1 MRRLLASTANNDPDA
16 STWSFLEFAI
26 VNCMTIQSD
35 ATPLDARPP
44 RPRTNN
50 YYVSLARQFYGD
62 TPIGRQMDMA
72 YPAALEVVEPTS
84 LHRWDASEGL
94 TLFERGT
101 EWRMWDLHVHTP
113 ESLHHRYGG
122 ADPWDRFLTELAALP
137 PDLSVIGIND
147 YWFLDGYE
155 RVLREF
161 HSGRL
166 PNLAAILPVL
176 EIRCDNFGGTDGKL
190 RRINLHFICDPALQ
204 VEVIKTQLIAPL
216 RPTYRLRDDDP
227 YQEWSQA
234 VSLESMEDLGAK
246 IKGQVP
252 ESELWRFGSDRQEG
266 FNSICVPFDRAVD
279 AVRRNTLL
287 ESRVILA
294 VGKTEWASIKWN
306 DQSIATKKT
315 LLNTADAVFTA
326 AASRDEFAA
335 SRAALVEKRV
345 NSKLIDCSDAHT
357 WMASPE
363 KDRLGNCL
371 TWINADPTF
380 KGLRHALREYDHRV
394 TVAPR
399 PTVLDRVAT
408 KPDSIIDRIT
418 IRRKGDGT
426 GGPSLF
432 NCDVPLNPG
441 FTVVLGNKG
450 QGKSAL
456 LDVIAASANSD
467 RRDDF
472 SFLKDTRFLR
482 NRGREARE
490 YEAILEWQ
498 DGTSREILLDEP
510 FAPSEQV
517 RIDYLP
523 QSLIERVCS
532 ADPDSV
538 EKRQF
543 EREIEQVVFRHVPAT
558 DRGDAV
564 SLRDFVERQSKYSR
578 EKLSTARGRLH
589 AAATTV
595 TELEIDQERLWTL
608 DLDGRL
614 AAVQEQ
620 IAAVEAQIGILKSSL
635 DERHR
640 TAGTATE
647 DLSKRRDEAVR
658 RRDNLQAAEKRITKL
673 VAESTSQLRSINDLR
688 RRLVDAVQV
697 VEGHANDLASLL
709 GLDVGAFAQA
719 TINHDVLD
727 RSIREIEEQRRTLQ
741 SELGDPTAG
750 IIVQTASA
758 IREIAEIDEKL
769 REHAAGTEADLAV
782 LADLDERRL
791 HLIGDAS
798 IADSMLG
805 LQALVAQRD
814 TIPQQRA
821 AARTQLRTSFR
832 EVHDAFM
839 EIFDAQ
845 REAYAGAT
853 EFVVGSEL
861 CQQVG
866 LEFGVELRSRG
877 FLISWIEMV
886 NRQRLADFPEVA
898 DAGDR
903 DVLLDGADLSSADAL
918 FSALHEIETRLAS
931 VKGAHDGSPRTLS
944 SIMRSA
950 HKPDDLLSAL
960 YGLRWLD
967 GQYVIRSS
975 GRELSELSPGQRGL
989 VLLMF
994 YLLVDASDRPL
1005 LLDQPEEN
1013 LDNQTVRHLLIPAL
1027 RSAITRRQ
1035 VVAVTHN
1042 PNLAIVG
1049 DADQLIAATYADGSF
1064 RYSSG
1069 SLAQHG
1075 IGTQTI
1081 DVLEGTREAF
1091 DNRELKY
1098 DYVVG
1103 RPENK

>member
-1 MRRLLASTANNDPDA
+1 M
-16 STWSFLEFAI
+16 
-26 VNCMTIQSD
+26 
-35 ATPLDARPP
+35 
-44 RPRTNN
+44 
-50 YYVSLARQFYGD
+50 
-62 TPIGRQMDMA
+62 
-72 YPAALEVVEPTS
+72 
-84 LHRWDASEGL
+84 
-94 TLFERGT
+94 FERGT

-122 ADPWDRFLTELAALP
+122 ADPWDRFLAELAALP
-137 PDLSVIGIND
+137 PELSVIGIND

-155 RVLREF
+155 RVRREF
-161 HSGRL
+161 DSGRF
-166 PNLAAILPVL
+166 PNLAAVLPVL

-190 RRINLHFICDPALQ
+190 RRINLHFICDPTLP
-204 VEVIKTQLIAPL
+204 VEVIKTQLIGPL
-216 RPTYRLRDDDP
+216 QPTYRLRDDDP

-252 ESELWRFGSDRQEG
+252 ESELSRFGTDRQEG
-266 FNSICVPFDRAVD
+266 FNSICVPFDRAVR
-279 AVRRNTLL
+279 AVRRNSLL

-326 AASRDEFAA
+326 AGSRDEFTA
-335 SRAALVEKRV
+335 SRAALAEKRV

-357 WMASPE
+357 WTSSSD

-408 KPDSIIDRIT
+408 KPDSIIDRVS
-418 IRRKGDGT
+418 IRRSGDRVEGT
-426 GGPSLF
+426 SLF
-432 NCDVPLNPG
+432 GCEIPLNPG

-490 YEAILEWQ
+490 YEAVLEWH
-498 DGTSREILLDEP
+498 DGTSREILLNQP
-510 FAPSEQV
+510 FVPSEPV
-517 RIDYLP
+517 RVDYLP

-543 EREIEQVVFRHVPAT
+543 EREVEQVVFRHVPAT
-558 DRGDAV
+558 ERGEAV
-564 SLRDFVERQSKYSR
+564 SLRDFVDRQSKYSR
-578 EKLSTARGRLH
+578 EKLATARGRLH

-595 TELEIDQERLWTL
+595 TDLESNAEQLRALNL
-608 DLDGRL
+608 DNRL
-614 AAVQEQ
+614 AGVQEQ
-620 IAAVEAQIGILKSSL
+620 VVAIEAQIGILKASL

-640 TAGTATE
+640 IAGTVTE

-658 RRDNLQAAEKRITKL
+658 RRDNLQLSQKKTTKL
-673 VAESTSQLRSINDLR
+673 IADSTGRLRSIKDLR
-688 RRLVDAVQV
+688 LRLVDAVQV
-697 VEGHANDLASLL
+697 VEMHANNLAPLL
-709 GLDVGAFAQA
+709 GLDVAAFFKA
-719 TINHDVLD
+719 TISNDVLD
-727 RSIREIEEQRRTLQ
+727 GSVRDIEELRQKWRT
-741 SELGDPTAG
+741 EIGDPTNGLIA
-750 IIVQTASA
+750 QTTVAN
-758 IREIAEIDEKL
+758 REIAEIDVKL

-798 IADSMLG
+798 IAESMLG
-805 LQALVAQRD
+805 LQALVVKRD
-814 TIPQQRA
+814 MIPQQHA
-821 AARTQLRTSFR
+821 AARAELRASFQ
-832 EVHDAFM
+832 EVHEAFM
-839 EIFDAQ
+839 EIFSAQ

-853 EFVVGSEL
+853 EFVAGSEL
-861 CQQVG
+861 CRQVG
-866 LEFGVELRSRG
+866 LEFGVELKTRD
-877 FLISWIEMV
+877 FLNSWIEMV
-886 NRQRLADFPEVA
+886 NRQRLAEFPEVA
-898 DAGDR
+898 DADDR
-903 DVLLDGADLSSADAL
+903 DVLLDGTDFGSADAL
-918 FSALHEIETRLAS
+918 FDALHGIEARLAA
-931 VKGAHDGSPRTLS
+931 VKGASGGSRRTLS

-950 HKPDDLLSAL
+950 HKADDLLSVL

-1013 LDNQTVRHLLIPAL
+1013 LDNQTVRQLLIPAL

-1049 DADQLIAATYADGSF
+1049 DADQLIAATYVNGSF
-1064 RYSSG
+1064 QYASG
-1069 SLAQHG
+1069 SLAEHS

-1098 DYVVG
+1098 DHVVG
-1103 RPENK
+1103 RSDGR

>member
-1 MRRLLASTANNDPDA
+1 
-16 STWSFLEFAI
+16 
-26 VNCMTIQSD
+26 
-35 ATPLDARPP
+35 
-44 RPRTNN
+44 
-50 YYVSLARQFYGD
+50 
-62 TPIGRQMDMA
+62 
-72 YPAALEVVEPTS
+72 
-84 LHRWDASEGL
+84 
-94 TLFERGT
+94 
-101 EWRMWDLHVHTP
+101 MWDLHVHTP
-113 ESLHHRYGG
+113 ESLHHRYSG

-155 RVLREF
+155 RVRREF
-161 HSGRL
+161 ESGHL
-166 PNLAAILPVL
+166 PNLAAVFPVL
-176 EIRCDNFGGTDGKL
+176 EIRCDNFGGTEGKL
-190 RRINLHFICDPALQ
+190 RRINLHFICDPGLQ
-204 VEVIKTQLIAPL
+204 VEVIKTQLIGPL
-216 RPTYRLRDDDP
+216 RPTYRLHDDDP

-252 ESELWRFGSDRQEG
+252 KSELSRFGSNRQEG

-279 AVRRNTLL
+279 AVRHNTLL

-326 AASRDEFAA
+326 AASRDEFVA
-335 SRAALVEKRV
+335 SRLALTEKRV

-357 WMASPE
+357 WTASSE

-380 KGLRHALREYDHRV
+380 KGLRHALREYDDRV

-399 PTVLDRVAT
+399 PTVLDRLAT
-408 KPDSIIDRIT
+408 KPDSIIDRVS
-418 IRRKGDGT
+418 IRKRGNRAEGH
-426 GGPSLF
+426 SLF
-432 NCDVPLNPG
+432 GCEVPLNPG

-467 RRDDF
+467 RHDDF
-472 SFLKDTRFLR
+472 SFLTDTRFLR

-490 YEAILEWQ
+490 YEAVLEWQ
-498 DGTSREILLDEP
+498 DGTSREILLDQA
-510 FAPSEQV
+510 FVPSEPV
-517 RIDYLP
+517 RVDYLP

-564 SLRDFVERQSKYSR
+564 SLRDFVDRQSKYSR
-578 EKLSTARGRLH
+578 EKLATARGRLH

-595 TELEIDQERLWTL
+595 IDLETDQGRLLAL
-608 DLDGRL
+608 DLDSRL
-614 AAVQEQ
+614 AVVQEQ
-620 IAAVEAQIGILKSSL
+620 IAAVEAQIGILKTSL

-640 TAGTATE
+640 LAGTVTE
-647 DLSKRRDEAVR
+647 DLSKRRDESVR
-658 RRDNLQAAEKRITKL
+658 RRDGLQIAQKKLTKL
-673 VAESTSQLRSINDLR
+673 IAESTSRLRSINDVR
-688 RRLVDAVQV
+688 RRLVDAVKV
-697 VEGHANDLASLL
+697 AEGHANSLAPL
-709 GLDVGAFAQA
+709 LDVDVAAFFQS
-719 TINHDVLD
+719 TISHDLLD
-727 RSIREIEEQRRTLQ
+727 RSVRDIEEQRRTRQ
-741 SELGDPTAG
+741 SELGDPTVG
-750 IIVQTASA
+750 IIVQTTTAS
-758 IREIAEIDEKL
+758 REIAEIDEKL

-798 IADSMLG
+798 KADSMLG

-814 TIPQQRA
+814 TIPQQYA
-821 AARTQLRTSFR
+821 AARAQLRASFQ

-839 EIFDAQ
+839 EIFGAQ

-853 EFVVGSEL
+853 EFVAGSEL

-866 LEFGVELRSRG
+866 LEFGVELRPRD

-886 NRQRLADFPEVA
+886 NRQRLGEFPEVA

-903 DVLLDGADLSSADAL
+903 DVLLDGADLSSADGL
-918 FSALHEIETRLAS
+918 FSALHRIEARLAS
-931 VKGAHDGSPRTLS
+931 EKGANDGSSRTLS

-950 HKPDDLLSAL
+950 HKADDLLSAL

-1027 RSAITRRQ
+1027 RSAIARRQ

-1049 DADQLIAATYADGSF
+1049 DADQLITATFAEGSF

-1069 SLAQHG
+1069 SLAHHG
-1075 IGTQTI
+1075 IGMQTI

-1098 DYVVG
+1098 DHVVG
-1103 RPENK
+1103 HADDT

>member
-1 MRRLLASTANNDPDA
+1 
-16 STWSFLEFAI
+16 
-26 VNCMTIQSD
+26 
-35 ATPLDARPP
+35 
-44 RPRTNN
+44 
-50 YYVSLARQFYGD
+50 
-62 TPIGRQMDMA
+62 
-72 YPAALEVVEPTS
+72 
-84 LHRWDASEGL
+84 
-94 TLFERGT
+94 
-101 EWRMWDLHVHTP
+101 MWDLHVHTP
-113 ESLHHRYGG
+113 ASLHHRYNG
-122 ADPWDRFLTELAALP
+122 ADPWDRFLSELAELP

-155 RVLREF
+155 RVRREF
-161 HSGRL
+161 DSGRL
-166 PNLAAILPVL
+166 PNLAAVLPVL
-176 EIRCDNFGGTDGKL
+176 EVRCDNFGGTDGKL

-204 VEVIKTQLIAPL
+204 VEVIKTQLIGPL
-216 RPTYRLRDDDP
+216 RPTYRLHDDDP

-252 ESELWRFGSDRQEG
+252 ESELSRFGSDRQEG
-266 FNSICVPFDRAVD
+266 FNSICVPFDRAVS
-279 AVRRNTLL
+279 AVRRNSLL

-326 AASRDEFAA
+326 AANRDEFTA
-335 SRAALVEKRV
+335 SRVSLTEKRV

-357 WMASPE
+357 WTASSE

-399 PTVLDRVAT
+399 PAVLDRVAT
-408 KPDSIIDRIT
+408 KPDSIIDRIS
-418 IRRKGDGT
+418 IQRKGVLT
-426 GGPSLF
+426 EGPALF
-432 NCDVPLNPG
+432 GSEVPLNPG

-456 LDVIAASANSD
+456 LDVVASSANSD

-490 YEAILEWQ
+490 YEAVLDWQ
-498 DGTSREILLDEP
+498 DGTSRKISLDQP
-510 FAPSEQV
+510 FVPSEPV
-517 RIDYLP
+517 RVDYLP

-564 SLRDFVERQSKYSR
+564 SLRDFVDQQSKYSK
-578 EKLSTARGRLH
+578 EKLAAARGRLQ

-595 TELEIDQERLWTL
+595 TDLEANQERLRAL
-608 DLDGRL
+608 DLDSRL
-614 AAVQEQ
+614 ATVQEH
-620 IAAVEAQIGILKSSL
+620 IAAVEAQIGILKTSL

-640 TAGTATE
+640 ISGTATE
-647 DLSKRRDEAVR
+647 NLSKRRDAALR
-658 RRDNLQAAEKRITKL
+658 RRDDLQIAQKRITKL
-673 VAESTSQLRSINDLR
+673 IAEATSRLRGIKDLR
-688 RRLVDAVQV
+688 RRLADAVQA
-697 VEGHANDLASLL
+697 VEGHANNLATLL
-709 GLDVGAFAQA
+709 DLDVMAFFQT
-719 TINHDVLD
+719 TIRHDVLD
-727 RSIREIEEQRRTLQ
+727 RSVRDIEKQRQTWQ
-741 SELGDPTAG
+741 SELGDPTVGLLA
-750 IIVQTASA
+750 QTTIASQ
-758 IREIAEIDEKL
+758 EITEIDGKL
-769 REHAAGTEADLAV
+769 REQAAGTEADLAA

-798 IADSMLG
+798 KADSMLG
-805 LQALVAQRD
+805 LQALVTQRD
-814 TIPQQRA
+814 TIPQEYA
-821 AARTQLRTSFR
+821 AARAQLRASFQ
-832 EVHDAFM
+832 EVHGAFM
-839 EIFDAQ
+839 EIFGAL

-853 EFVVGSEL
+853 DFVAGSEL
-861 CQQVG
+861 CRQVG
-866 LEFGVELRSRG
+866 LEFGVELRPRD
-877 FLISWIEMV
+877 FLTSWIEMV
-886 NRQRLADFPEVA
+886 NRQRLAEFPEVA
-898 DAGDR
+898 DPGDR
-903 DVLLDGADLSSADAL
+903 DVLLDGADLGSADAL
-918 FSALHEIETRLAS
+918 FSALNGIEGRLAS
-931 VKGAHDGSPRTLS
+931 VRGAHNGSPRTLS

-950 HKPDDLLSAL
+950 YKADDLLSAL

-994 YLLVDASDRPL
+994 YLLVDTSDRPL

-1049 DADQLIAATYADGSF
+1049 DADQLIAATYVEGSF

-1091 DNRELKY
+1091 DNREQKY
-1098 DYVVG
+1098 DHVVG
-1103 RPENK
+1103 RPDDE